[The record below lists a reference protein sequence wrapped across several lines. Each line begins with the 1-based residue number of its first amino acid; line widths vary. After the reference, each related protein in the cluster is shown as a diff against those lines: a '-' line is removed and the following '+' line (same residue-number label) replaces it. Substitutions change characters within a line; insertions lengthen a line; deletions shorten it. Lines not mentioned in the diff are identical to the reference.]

1 MNLAA
6 TNRIRLANILVAT
19 DFSEASER
27 ALEYA
32 SAVARRNHS
41 QVHLLHVIQPTAN
54 DEQFTDRPGP
64 EGVGVHEAERRLQSC
79 AEGLRDISL
88 SRQVAYGDVREIIKG
103 VSGKVQADLIVIGTR
118 GRKGLRKL
126 VRGSV
131 AEAIFRDSESPV
143 LIVGPSVRN
152 TPPAPRS
159 IIYAADPL
167 QESHEGMDYAVALAE
182 ANNASLT
189 LVYVVPSEE
198 AASKACR
205 RMLRS
210 LLVGGAD
217 VPQCSA
223 VDEGTLCS
231 GCPFA
236 TTDHHAKTA
245 KPMISGGIKAD
256 YRIIFAKS
264 PVKAIIDAARE
275 IGGDL
280 IVLDV
285 RQEEAWLAAHLF
297 DNAYRIVAQSPCPV
311 LTVGTTRAGVNLR
324 EGNSSPS

>member
-1 MNLAA
+1 MNLSA

-32 SAVARRNHS
+32 TAVARRNHS

-54 DEQFTDRPGP
+54 DELFTDRPGP
-64 EGVGVHEAERRLQSC
+64 ERAGALEAEHKLQSRV
-79 AEGLRDISL
+79 EGLRDISL
-88 SRQVAYGDVREIIKG
+88 DGQVAYGDVREVIKD
-103 VSGKVQADLIVIGTR
+103 VSVKVQADLIVIGTQ

-131 AEAIFRDSESPV
+131 AEAVFRDSESPV
-143 LIVGPSVRN
+143 LIVGPSVGN
-152 TPPAPRS
+152 TATPSAPRA
-159 IIYAADPL
+159 ILYAVDPL
-167 QESHEGMDYAVALAE
+167 LESHEGMDYAMSLAE

-189 LVYVVPSEE
+189 LIYVVPSEE
-198 AASKACR
+198 ATSKACR

-236 TTDHHAKTA
+236 TAGHHASKA
-245 KPMISGGIKAD
+245 KPMISGRIKAD

-275 IGGDL
+275 IGSDL

-297 DNAYRIVAQSPCPV
+297 DNAYKVVAQSPCPV
-311 LTVGTTRAGVNLR
+311 LTVGTIRT
-324 EGNSSPS
+324 PS